1 MTGNDL
7 VKIAFDLCGLT
18 QADGSFPS
26 DTEDLKL
33 RAVSLINIVIAE
45 NAELDSRIRRSEHT
59 VKPITSLDDFID
71 CTEIIAQSVLPYGLA
86 RLFVLGEDD
95 ELASGF
101 ARLYNDAKTRALR
114 FGKARMTLIK
124 EVY

>member
-7 VKIAFDLCGLT
+7 MKIAFDLCGFT
-18 QADGSFPS
+18 QADGTVPS
-26 DTEDLKL
+26 DTEDLKM

-45 NAELDSRIRRSEHT
+45 NAELDCRLRRTEHS
-59 VKPITSLDDFID
+59 VKPITSLEDFID
-71 CTEIIAQSVLPYGLA
+71 CTEIISQSVLPYGLA
-86 RLFVLGEDD
+86 RLFVIGEDD

-101 ARLYNDAKTRALR
+101 LRLYNDARNRAKT